1 MDKLELACR
10 YGAWVSVGVLGGA
23 FWSSNADLFQWAL
36 LSAVI
41 CTAWAVDFCGQW
53 IPTHDFWEL
62 GTSNIL
68 IGKSTCR
75 LRAWTSWCVAII
87 SHAWYWFWIG
97 GVLWMLH
104 ACGLVVYVFDT
115 LYKQLFEKNDRTL
128 ARRMFRIVL
137 HDMVSGF
144 LIVLLGATLD
154 DVFDGDADDSQWRSL
169 FSGAVIFQIFFILW
183 SHMDLL
189 HVSRDQRCCS
199 DDMRA
204 LWITLTRFISFGAV
218 LMVLLTRAHE
228 NKLLV
233 DMEID
238 DVSFGIFL
246 GACVILTVTSRGV
259 KRLHD

>member
-1 MDKLELACR
+1 
-10 YGAWVSVGVLGGA
+10 
-23 FWSSNADLFQWAL
+23 
-36 LSAVI
+36 
-41 CTAWAVDFCGQW
+41 
-53 IPTHDFWEL
+53 
-62 GTSNIL
+62 
-68 IGKSTCR
+68 
-75 LRAWTSWCVAII
+75 
-87 SHAWYWFWIG
+87 
-97 GVLWMLH
+97 MLH